1 MQEIV
6 IDTIGHYRAQR
17 LLARGGMAKVYLAQ
31 DIHTGKLVAMKLV
44 HSSAVEYSE
53 RFCFETKI
61 LTKLSHKH
69 ILPVIDYGECK
80 SWRYL
85 ITPYISRGTLN
96 QRLKKGPLSCEHAAE
111 LLDQLAQALQFAHE
125 QGLVHRDIKASNI
138 LMKDDHFIYLADF
151 GLAKH
156 VDETA
161 DFSNSD
167 YILGTPEYMA
177 PELAEEKAT
186 PLSDLYSLG
195 ILLYQMVTGNL
206 PFDGNSAIDI
216 CIKHLREFPPLPSL
230 FNANL
235 SEAVEDVI
243 LRALEKDPQRRFQ
256 TVQEFSQAYRQA
268 LEENRHTQMMAVT
281 QTIPVLKAPQVSVYK
296 FRQSPRRSK
305 LASTMLGLAVA
316 ASIPVIFGLSTLSH
330 RPSPLPAHAQLSSL
344 PPHVNIVISTSP
356 TPTSAL
362 VVPVVTTETS
372 QSSVNLQNNPPQ
384 TTTGSSKPANANGAA
399 SGLRQIIESNIA
411 DQQRGDQSTNV
422 NGDISDRI
430 NNVRQI
436 IENNIP
442 DQQHGAQSTNI
453 SGRINNAH
461 QIIESNIPDWQR
473 GHGRGNL

>member
-1 MQEIV
+1 MQESV
-6 IDTIGHYRAQR
+6 IDTIGHYRAQQ
-17 LLARGGMAKVYLAQ
+17 LLARGGMAKVYLAR
-31 DIHTGKLVAMKLV
+31 DIQTGKLVAMKLV

-53 RFCFETKI
+53 RFCFETEI

-69 ILPVIDYGECK
+69 ILPVIDHGKCK

-85 ITPYISRGTLN
+85 ITPYISKGTLN

-138 LMKDDHFIYLADF
+138 LMKDEHFIYLADF

-156 VDETA
+156 IDEAA
-161 DFSNSD
+161 DSSNSE

-206 PFDGNSAIDI
+206 PFYGNSAIDI

-230 FNANL
+230 FNVNL

-268 LEENRHTQMMAVT
+268 LEEDQNTQMMAIT
-281 QTIPVLKAPQVSVYK
+281 QAIPVLKAPQVSVYK

-305 LASTMLGLAVA
+305 LANTMLGLAVA
-316 ASIPVIFGLSTLSH
+316 ASIPVILGLSTLSH
-330 RPSPLPAHAQLSSL
+330 GPSPLPAHAQLNSQ
-344 PPHVNIVISTSP
+344 PPHVNIVISTASP
-356 TPTSAL
+356 TPTSAP
-362 VVPVVTTETS
+362 VGPVVTTETS
-372 QSSVNLQNNPPQ
+372 QSSVNLENNTPQ
-384 TTTGSSKPANANGAA
+384 TTTGSGKPANANGDA
-399 SGLRQIIESNIA
+399 
-411 DQQRGDQSTNV
+411 
-422 NGDISDRI
+422 NGSI
-430 NNVRQI
+430 NNIR
-436 IENNIP
+436 
-442 DQQHGAQSTNI
+442 
-453 SGRINNAH
+453 
-461 QIIESNIPDWQR
+461 QIIESNIPDQQRGDLSTNIRGSINTVRQTIESNIPNWQR
-473 GHGRGNL
+473 RNQPRHNGHDRGNF